1 MLYLWNID
9 KYLKIHEIPWKIF
22 HRIYYYKECKNISK
36 VEKCVTTLVNLELI
50 NKINRMFLSNRF

>member
-9 KYLKIHEIPWKIF
+9 KYLKIYEILEKSFIE
-22 HRIYYYKECKNISK
+22 YYYKECKNISK